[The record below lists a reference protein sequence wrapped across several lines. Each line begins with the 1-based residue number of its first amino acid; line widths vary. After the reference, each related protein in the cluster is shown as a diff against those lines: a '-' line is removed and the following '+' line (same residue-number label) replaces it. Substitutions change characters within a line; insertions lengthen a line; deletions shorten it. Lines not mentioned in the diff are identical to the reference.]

1 MIERI
6 FKMRYLAIIIN
17 IFVGINTLA
26 LIFIGIMRTY
36 YAIRHIMDFNRLSD
50 HDFRPGIEIAE
61 AIDIFLIA
69 LVFLVFTIGINA
81 LFVKYNDEEYLKS
94 IPSWMRVK
102 DFSQLKLILME
113 AIIATAFI
121 MFISGFVRQ
130 IEEFSWEFLVV
141 PISILLL
148 AISFKV
154 LKWKEDH
161 K

>member
-6 FKMRYLAIIIN
+6 FKIRYLAILIN

-26 LIFIGIMRTY
+26 LIFIGIMRTF
-36 YAIRHIMDFNRLSD
+36 YAIKHIADVNKLSD
-50 HDFRPGIEIAE
+50 HNYRPGIEIAE
-61 AIDIFLIA
+61 AIDVFLIA
-69 LVFLVFTIGINA
+69 LVFLVFLIGINT
-81 LFVKYNDEEYLKS
+81 LFIKYNDEEYLKS
-94 IPSWMRVK
+94 IPKWMRVK

-121 MFISGFVRQ
+121 MFISAFISQ
-130 IEEFSWEFLVV
+130 LEEFNWEFLVV

-161 K
+161 